1 MIELFLIGVLVFFIG
16 GFCHY
21 LCSLKIFKQRDQLL
35 FENNDLKNR
44 ATQGEIYSKELGET
58 KQELAI
64 LKAGFEEKEKGFLEK
79 LVLLEQ
85 AKEQLVQQFAQLS
98 QSALEQNNRLFL
110 DLAQQRLEVQQEQVK
125 SELGKTQKQVLDT
138 FETLKTTIGK
148 LEGQSRDIELK
159 RVEAYAGMVE
169 QVKGLMETQVNLQ
182 RETRNLTTAL
192 KMPSQRGRWGEIQLK
207 RVVEMAG
214 MLEYCDF
221 REQISVNGEDG
232 RLRPDLVIQLPNAK
246 QIVIDS
252 KVALDAYLD
261 VVQTDDEGIRK
272 KRLID
277 HAQHVRTHIRQ
288 LSAKSYWQQFEST
301 PEFVVMFLPGEPIFS
316 AALEQD
322 PQLIEFGSENRV
334 LIATPITLIALLRAV
349 SYGWR
354 QERIAENAQQ
364 ISVMA
369 RDLYTRIYTFTE
381 HFVKVGSQL
390 DRSVKSYNEAVG
402 SMERMVIPQIR
413 KLKDQGVHV
422 PQELPDLDPI
432 ERMSREMQI

>member
-1 MIELFLIGVLVFFIG
+1 MLELILIGGITFLTG
-16 GFCHY
+16 TALSY
-21 LCSLKIFKQRDQLL
+21 LLCSKGLKERDLLL
-35 FENNDLKNR
+35 FENSELKNR
-44 ATQGEIYSKELGET
+44 TLQCEIYQKDLGET
-58 KQELAI
+58 RQELAI
-64 LKAGFEEKEKGFLEK
+64 VKAGFEEKERGFLEK

-125 SELGKTQKQVLDT
+125 AELGRTQKQVLDT
-138 FETLKTTIGK
+138 FETLKVTIDK
-148 LEGQSRDIELK
+148 LEDQSRAIELK
-159 RVEAYAGMVE
+159 RVEAYTSMGE
-169 QVKGLMETQVNLQ
+169 QVKGLMETQINLQ

-221 REQISVNGEDG
+221 REQVSVNIEDG

-261 VVQTDDEGIRK
+261 VVQTDEESVRK
-272 KRLID
+272 KRLVD
-277 HAQHVRTHIRQ
+277 HAQHVRNHIKQ
-288 LSAKSYWQQFEST
+288 LSAKSYWQQFDST

-354 QERIAENAQQ
+354 QERIAENAHQ
-364 ISVMA
+364 ISIMA
-369 RDLYTRIYTFTE
+369 RDLYSRINTFTE

-422 PQELPDLDPI
+422 SQELPILEPI
-432 ERMSREMQI
+432 ERMSREMQV